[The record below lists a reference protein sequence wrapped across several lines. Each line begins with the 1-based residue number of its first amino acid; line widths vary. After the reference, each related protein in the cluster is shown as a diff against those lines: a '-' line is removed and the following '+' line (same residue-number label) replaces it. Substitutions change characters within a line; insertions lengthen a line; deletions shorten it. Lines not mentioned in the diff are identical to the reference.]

1 MTDLTRTFVYQEFTP
16 FGSLRR
22 AINGPVAYDV
32 IEPLWR
38 LLLDVAE
45 EKVDGEKLLRVLE
58 EVKK

>member
-16 FGSLRR
+16 FGAPRHTIS
-22 AINGPVAYDV
+22 GPVAYDV

-45 EKVDGEKLLRVLE
+45 GKVDGEKLERVLE
-58 EVKK
+58 EVK